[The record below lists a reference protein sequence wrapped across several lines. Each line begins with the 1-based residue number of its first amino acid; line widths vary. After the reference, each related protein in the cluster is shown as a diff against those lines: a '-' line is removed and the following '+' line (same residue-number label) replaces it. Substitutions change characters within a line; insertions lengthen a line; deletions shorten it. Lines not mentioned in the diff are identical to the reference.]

1 MDEINTS
8 SRRISDIVG
17 TIDGIAFQTNIL
29 ALNAAV
35 EAARAGEQG
44 RGFAVVASE
53 VRSLAQ
59 RSAAAAREIKT
70 LIGASVDRVEA
81 GSRQVAEAGHTM
93 TEIVGSVQRVSDIIS
108 EISLAA
114 AEQSN
119 GIGQVNGAVAD
130 LDRMTQQNAALVE
143 QSTAAA
149 ESLKD
154 QATRLSSL
162 VDTFRL
168 QGAQT

>member
-1 MDEINTS
+1 
-8 SRRISDIVG
+8 
-17 TIDGIAFQTNIL
+17 
-29 ALNAAV
+29 
-35 EAARAGEQG
+35 

-70 LIGASVDRVEA
+70 LIGSSVEKVESGTRLVADA
-81 GSRQVAEAGHTM
+81 GSTM
-93 TEIVGSVQRVSDIIS
+93 NEIVASVQRVNDIIS
-108 EISLAA
+108 EISAAA

-119 GIGQVNGAVAD
+119 GLGQVNGAVSD

-143 QSTAAA
+143 ESAAAA

-154 QATRLSSL
+154 QATRLSGL
-162 VDTFRL
+162 VATFRL
-168 QGAQT
+168 RAA